1 MKEKTKTLQQLAEM
15 VDGEVRGDPG
25 LLISGVGDIHNA
37 LPGEITFIVK
47 KSMTPLLNETRAAA
61 VIAPLDAV
69 VEGLP
74 ALLVRDPYLAT
85 TIIQNDLCRRPFAG
99 AGVSK
104 AAHIGNDCIL
114 PHEVSIGPMV
124 VLGERVSLGERVD
137 LKPGV
142 VIGDDVVIGEDTV
155 LYPHVTVGDGC
166 RIGSRVI
173 VHSGTVIGSDGFGY
187 ATDTSGHHVKRLHK
201 GIVQIDDD
209 VEIGANV
216 CVDRATF
223 GKTWIKRGT
232 KIDNLVQVAHNVEI
246 GEDSL
251 MVAQSG
257 IAGSTTLGRGVVMGG
272 RSAVAGHLIVGDQ
285 VVVAGMAGVTGSQ
298 ESGAVVSGMPAI
310 PHKKWLRASIVF
322 SKLPDMVKD
331 IRELQKK
338 LAKLCG
344 KGPAAQG
351 HEE

>member
-1 MKEKTKTLQQLAEM
+1 MKEKTKTLQQLAEL
-15 VDGEVRGDPG
+15 VDGEVQGDPG

-114 PHEVSIGPMV
+114 PNEVSIGPMV

-142 VIGDDVVIGEDTV
+142 VIGDDVVIG
-155 LYPHVTVGDGC
+155 
-166 RIGSRVI
+166 
-173 VHSGTVIGSDGFGY
+173 
-187 ATDTSGHHVKRLHK
+187 
-201 GIVQIDDD
+201 
-209 VEIGANV
+209 
-216 CVDRATF
+216 
-223 GKTWIKRGT
+223 
-232 KIDNLVQVAHNVEI
+232 
-246 GEDSL
+246 
-251 MVAQSG
+251 
-257 IAGSTTLGRGVVMGG
+257 
-272 RSAVAGHLIVGDQ
+272 
-285 VVVAGMAGVTGSQ
+285 
-298 ESGAVVSGMPAI
+298 
-310 PHKKWLRASIVF
+310 
-322 SKLPDMVKD
+322 
-331 IRELQKK
+331 
-338 LAKLCG
+338 
-344 KGPAAQG
+344 
-351 HEE
+351 